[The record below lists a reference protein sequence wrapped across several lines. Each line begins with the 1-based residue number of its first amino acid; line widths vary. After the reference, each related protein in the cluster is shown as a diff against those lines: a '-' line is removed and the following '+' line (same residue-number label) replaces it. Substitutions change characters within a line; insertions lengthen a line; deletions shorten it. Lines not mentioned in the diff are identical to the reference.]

1 MKAHVHSKTC
11 AQIFTAV
18 LFIVAKKWKPFKCRP
33 TDEQINK
40 IWCVHTQIV
49 IVLDLW
55 HPPPLAGTKILALS
69 RHFSIALAL
78 TLPLAFIFVLV
89 L

>member
-1 MKAHVHSKTC
+1 MLH
-11 AQIFTAV
+11 
-18 LFIVAKKWKPFKCRP
+18 
-33 TDEQINK
+33 
-40 IWCVHTQIV
+40 HTFMYLQTV

-78 TLPLAFIFVLV
+78 TLPLAFIIVLA